1 MTFQIL
7 SYLHK
12 LENVSNHRSWILAD
26 CPICHENKLK
36 IVAEGTKKGA
46 YSCYSSSQ
54 CHLLRK
60 EGTGYQPSLIADKLQ
75 QGEFRPRRSSSPRQI
90 RVPKLVD
97 IIKPLPLNLQ
107 EIDVTQ
113 FFSDLPYKKPWHTY
127 FEDGKK
133 LTIYKYNEFNLHRID
148 PAPNSNEKKF
158 FYFRIKKENGEWAN
172 EVPTVFRNVPL
183 YRSKY
188 ISSHVIFV
196 EGEKVASYLQE
207 LGLNAVSF
215 PSFVYQ
221 QSYLAKFLRCLS
233 YKVKNI
239 IYLEDNDET
248 GKQKAQKF
256 LQEAWKSGINASS
269 YNIAQLLGRGAEKN
283 YDAADAIDAWEI
295 CTREELLGLL
305 KGCNTQKASD

>member
-1 MTFQIL
+1 M
-7 SYLHK
+7 
-12 LENVSNHRSWILAD
+12 ENHRSWILAD
-26 CPICHENKLK
+26 CPICHEHKLK
-36 IVAEGTKKGA
+36 IVTEGKKYGA
-46 YSCYSSSQ
+46 FACYSPQ
-54 CHLLRK
+54 ECHKLRK
-60 EGTGYQPSLIADKLQ
+60 EGTGYQPSLIAAKLQ
-75 QGEFRPRRSSSPRQI
+75 EGEFRPRRSSSYRQI
-90 RVPKLVD
+90 KLPPLRD

-113 FFSDLPYKKPWHTY
+113 FFSNLPYEAPWSSKN
-127 FEDGKK
+127 ESGDKV
-133 LTIYKYNEFNLHRID
+133 TIYRYLDFQLVRID
-148 PAPNSNEKKF
+148 PHNKKKF
-158 FYFRIKKENGEWAN
+158 FYFRVKDANNNWVN
-172 EVPTVFRNVPL
+172 EVPTKFKNVPV
-183 YRSKY
+183 YQSDY
-188 ISSHVIFV
+188 ISEYVIFV
-196 EGEKVASYLQE
+196 EGEKCASALQS
-207 LGLNAVSF
+207 LGLFALSF

-248 GKQKAQKF
+248 GNQKAQKF

>member
-1 MTFQIL
+1 MFQIL
-7 SYLHK
+7 NYLHK

-60 EGTGYQPSLIADKLQ
+60 EGTGYQPSLISAKLQ
-75 QGEFRPRRSSSPRQI
+75 EGEFRPRRSSSPRQI
-90 RVPKLVD
+90 RIPKLQD
-97 IIKPLPLNLQ
+97 IVTPIPLDLSQ
-107 EIDVTQ
+107 IDVTQ
-113 FFSDLPYKKPWHTY
+113 FFSDLPYEKPWHTF

-133 LTIYKYNEFNLHRID
+133 LTIYKYDDFTVNRID
-148 PAPNSNEKKF
+148 PSPNSNEKKF
-158 FYFRIKKENGEWAN
+158 FYFRIKKDNGEWSN
-172 EVPTVFRNVPL
+172 EVPTKFNHVPI

-188 ISSHVIFV
+188 VSSHVIFV
-196 EGEKVASYLQE
+196 EGEKCASSLQE
-207 LGLNAVSF
+207 LGINAISF

-233 YKVKNI
+233 YKVRNI
-239 IYLEDNDET
+239 VYLTDNDEV
-248 GKQKAQKF
+248 GEAKAQKF

-269 YNIAQLLGRGAEKN
+269 YNIAELLGRGAEKN
-283 YDAADAIDAWEI
+283 YDAADAIDSWEI

-305 KGCNTQKASD
+305 KGCNTQKKTG

>member
-26 CPICHENKLK
+26 CPICGEHKLK
-36 IVAEGTKKGA
+36 IVAEGVKKGA
-46 YSCYSSSQ
+46 YSCYSSRQ

-60 EGTGYQPSLIADKLQ
+60 EGTGYQPSLISSKLQ
-75 QGEFRPRRSSSPRQI
+75 EGEFRPRRSSSPRQI
-90 RVPKLVD
+90 RIPKLQD
-97 IIKPLPLNLQ
+97 IVTPIPLDLSQ
-107 EIDVTQ
+107 IDVTQ
-113 FFSDLPYKKPWHTY
+113 FFSDLPYEKPWHTF

-133 LTIYKYNEFNLHRID
+133 LTIYKYDDFTVNRID
-148 PAPNSNEKKF
+148 PSPNSGEKKF
-158 FYFRIKKENGEWAN
+158 FYFRIKKDNGEWSN

-196 EGEKVASYLQE
+196 EGEKCASSLQE
-207 LGLNAVSF
+207 LGINAISF

-233 YKVKNI
+233 YKVRYI
-239 IYLEDNDET
+239 AYLTDNDEV
-248 GKQKAQKF
+248 GEAKAQKF

-269 YNIAQLLGRGAEKN
+269 FNIAELLGRGAEKN
-283 YDAADAIDAWEI
+283 YDAADAIDNWEI
-295 CTREELLGLL
+295 VTREELLGLL
-305 KGCNTQKASD
+305 KGCNIQKVSV

>member
-7 SYLHK
+7 NYLPK
-12 LENVSNHRSWILAD
+12 LENVENHRSWILAD
-26 CPICHENKLK
+26 CPICGEHKLK

-75 QGEFRPRRSSSPRQI
+75 QGEFRPRRSNSHLRQI
-90 RVPKLVD
+90 KLPPLRD
-97 IIKPLPLNLQ
+97 IVKPLELNLQ
-107 EIDVTQ
+107 ETDNAQ
-113 FFSDLPYKKPWHTY
+113 FFSDLPYKAPWSSKN
-127 FEDGKK
+127 ESGDKV
-133 LTIYKYNEFNLHRID
+133 TIYRYLDFQLIRID
-148 PAPNSNEKKF
+148 PSPHKHEKKF
-158 FYFRIKKENGEWAN
+158 FYFRIKKSGNWVN
-172 EVPTVFRNVPL
+172 EVPTTFKHVPVYHSDYL
-183 YRSKY
+183 QHS
-188 ISSHVIFV
+188 IIFC

-207 LGLNAVSF
+207 LQLAAVSF

-269 YNIAQLLGRGAEKN
+269 YNIAELLGRGAEKN
-283 YDAADAIDAWEI
+283 YDAADAIDSWEI

-305 KGCNTQKASD
+305 KNAV

>member
-1 MTFQIL
+1 MTFLIL
-7 SYLHK
+7 NYLSK
-12 LENVSNHRSWILAD
+12 LENVENHRSWILAD
-26 CPICHENKLK
+26 CPICHEHKLK
-36 IVAEGTKKGA
+36 IVAEGSKEGA
-46 YSCYSSSQ
+46 YACYSSSQ

-75 QGEFRPRRSSSPRQI
+75 QGEFRPRRSLSPRQI
-90 RVPKLVD
+90 RVPKLID
-97 IIKPLPLNLQ
+97 IVTPRPLNLA
-107 EIDVTQ
+107 EIDAKQ
-113 FFSDLPYKKPWHTY
+113 FFSDLPYKAPWSSKN
-127 FEDGKK
+127 ESGDKV
-133 LTIYKYNEFNLHRID
+133 TIYRYDDFDVVRID
-148 PAPNSNEKKF
+148 PHDKKKF